1 MSIFSKKEE
10 WKMLKEVQAYLTKL
24 ADLRNQAKTL
34 LEGLPPEALDWRPVR
49 GEGELATNSLA
60 VIAVHLAGSQ
70 TYWMREIIGRTPIQ
84 RDREAEFAT
93 QGTSVADLK
102 AGLDA
107 AGKVAEEVL
116 SPLTENQLEDGR
128 KFRDKP
134 ITVRA
139 GILQV
144 LDHVSQHIGHMQLTR
159 QLWMAKSNK

>member
-1 MSIFSKKEE
+1 
-10 WKMLKEVQAYLTKL
+10 MLKEVEAYLTKL

-34 LEGLPPEALDWRPVR
+34 LEGLPPEALEWRPIR

-70 TYWMREIIGRTPIQ
+70 TFWMKEIIGKTPIQ
-84 RDREAEFAT
+84 RDREAEFAAK
-93 QGTSVADLK
+93 GVSVVDMK
-102 AGLDA
+102 AKLDA

-116 SPLTENQLEDGR
+116 SPLTESQLAER
-128 KFRDKP
+128 RMFRDKP

-139 GILQV
+139 GVLQV